1 MLSTI
6 YYTINRQAII
16 KYQVEGNDP
25 SITLNIN
32 DLNNLLNEKKQ
43 MKNKNLLVS
52 DNDSEK
58 SYIYMDFHLVLF

>member
-16 KYQVEGNDP
+16 KYQVEGNDS